1 MLPANRK
8 KKLSMDK
15 KNCLAQ
21 FLLQNQQL
29 DGTIRHKAQKEA
41 AQMYGLTTRSIR
53 TIWMEVKHQQSQ
65 GIPVHFQQRSRGIIH
80 KDKWKIDE
88 EKIRNLSVLERS
100 TIRKMAKKLNV
111 SKSLLGIW
119 IKEKLIRPHTSA
131 IKPALSKVNK
141 LARLKFA
148 LSHLRF
154 DDDTLKFQSTRNV
167 IHIDEKWFFM
177 TKTTD
182 IYYLLPNEIEPHRS
196 CQSKRFIQK
205 VMFMS
210 VVGRPH
216 FSSEGE
222 CLFDGKYGIF
232 PFTTQEPAK
241 RKSKNRSKGTLE
253 TKAIQ
258 SITKEVIKA
267 CLINQIIPAIK
278 AKWPTTEPKEI
289 IIQQDNARPHILATD
304 KDFIEAANTD
314 GFKISLICQPPNSP
328 DTNIND
334 LGFFRAIQSLQD
346 DKMANTVD
354 DLLKNVLSSYQE
366 LTTQTLNNVFLT
378 LQGCYIEILKVKGGN
393 DYKIP
398 HMNKGRLSRM
408 GLLPE
413 CIEVP
418 EVLVK
423 ESLEHLML
431 PENETGN
438 NYDLSRLT
446 THYGY

>member
-1 MLPANRK
+1 MVPANKK
-8 KKLSMDK
+8 KKLSMDQ

-41 AQMYGLTTRSIR
+41 AQMYGLTTRSVR
-53 TIWMEVKHQQSQ
+53 RIWMEVKHQQSQ

-154 DDDTLKFQSTRNV
+154 DDDTLKFQSMRNV
-167 IHIDEKWFFM
+167 IHIDEKW
-177 TKTTD
+177 
-182 IYYLLPNEIEPHRS
+182 
-196 CQSKRFIQK
+196 
-205 VMFMS
+205 
-210 VVGRPH
+210 PH

-289 IIQQDNARPHILATD
+289 IIQLDNARPHILATD

-366 LTTQTLNNVFLT
+366 LTAHTLNNVFLT
-378 LQGCYIEILKVKGGN
+378 LQGCYIEILKIKGGN

-398 HMNKGRLSRM
+398 HMKKRRLSRM

-423 ESLEHLML
+423 ESLEYLML